1 MTTTTNIAEALLSID
16 AIQIDPS
23 KSFVWASGIHS
34 PIYCDNRLTL
44 GHPEVRT
51 AIARQFQQ
59 KLAELPE
66 TDIIAGCATGGIP
79 HAAWLADKAD
89 LPMIYV
95 RSSKKGHGK
104 GNQIEGADVAGKH
117 VVVIEDLI
125 STGGSVINTVQA
137 LQEAGAIVTKVL
149 AIFSYNLKKADD
161 NFAAI
166 DVPFETLTNFDE
178 LVDILTKEATI
189 TSQEKQELLE
199 WRNEL

>member
-1 MTTTTNIAEALLSID
+1 MTTTTNIAEALLAID
-16 AIQIDPS
+16 AIQIDPT

-51 AIARQFQQ
+51 AIAKQFQK

-66 TDIIAGCATGGIP
+66 TEMIAGCATGGIP
-79 HAAWLADKAD
+79 HAAWLADKAN
-89 LPMIYV
+89 LPMVYV

-125 STGGSVINTVQA
+125 STGGSVINTVDA
-137 LQEAGAIVTKVL
+137 LKEAGAIVTKVL

-161 NFAAI
+161 NFSAAG
-166 DVPFETLTNFDE
+166 VPFETLTDFDA
-178 LVDILTKEATI
+178 LADILVEKGTI
-189 TSQEKQELLE
+189 TSREKEELLD
-199 WRNEL
+199 WRNTL

>member
-1 MTTTTNIAEALLSID
+1 MTTTINIAEALLSID
-16 AIQIDPS
+16 AIQIDPA

-51 AIARQFQQ
+51 AIARQFQE
-59 KLAELPE
+59 KLADLPD

-79 HAAWLADKAD
+79 HAAWLADKAN

-104 GNQIEGADVAGKH
+104 GNQIEGSDVAGKH

-178 LVDILTKEATI
+178 LADILVENQTI

-199 WRNEL
+199 WRDTL

>member
-104 GNQIEGADVAGKH
+104 GNQIEGANVAGKH

-166 DVPFETLTNFDE
+166 GVLFETLTNFDE
-178 LVDILTKEATI
+178 LVDILTKETTI

>member
-1 MTTTTNIAEALLSID
+1 MTTTTNIAEALLAID
-16 AIQIDPS
+16 AIQIDPA

-51 AIARQFQQ
+51 AIARQFQDR
-59 KLAELPE
+59 LAELPE

-79 HAAWLADKAD
+79 HAAWLADKTD

-104 GNQIEGADVAGKH
+104 GNQIEGADVDGKH

-137 LQEAGAIVTKVL
+137 LEEAGAIVTKVL

-166 DVPFETLTNFDE
+166 GVPFETLTNFDE
-178 LVDILTKEATI
+178 LADILVEKGTI

-199 WRNEL
+199 WRNTL

>member
-1 MTTTTNIAEALLSID
+1 MTITTNLAEALLSVG

-44 GHPEVRT
+44 GYPEVRSE
-51 AIARQFQQ
+51 ISRQFQN
-59 KLAELPE
+59 KLAQLPE
-66 TDIIAGCATGGIP
+66 TKIIAGCATGGIP
-79 HAAWLADKAD
+79 HAAWLADKVN

-125 STGGSVINTVQA
+125 STGGSVLNTVQA
-137 LQEAGAIVTKVL
+137 LKEAGAIVTKVL
-149 AIFSYNLKKADD
+149 AIFSYNLPKADD
-161 NFAAI
+161 NFAQAN
-166 DVPFETLTNFDE
+166 VPFETLTNFDSLSE
-178 LVDILTKEATI
+178 VLVERGTI

-199 WRNEL
+199 WRNTL

>member
-1 MTTTTNIAEALLSID
+1 MTTTTNLAEALLSIG

-44 GHPEVRT
+44 GYPEVRSEVS
-51 AIARQFQQ
+51 RQFQR
-59 KLAELPE
+59 KLAQLPE
-66 TDIIAGCATGGIP
+66 AEIIAGCATGGIP
-79 HAAWLADKAD
+79 HAAWLADKVN

-125 STGGSVINTVQA
+125 STGGSVLNTVQA
-137 LQEAGAIVTKVL
+137 LKEAGAIVTKVL
-149 AIFSYNLKKADD
+149 AIFSYNLQKADD
-161 NFAAI
+161 NFAQADI
-166 DVPFETLTNFDE
+166 PFETLTNFDS
-178 LVDILTKEATI
+178 LTEVLAERGTI

-199 WRNEL
+199 WRNTL

>member
-1 MTTTTNIAEALLSID
+1 MTTNIAEALLSID
-16 AIQIDPS
+16 AIQIDPA

-51 AIARQFQQ
+51 AIARQFQER
-59 KLAELPE
+59 LAELPE

-79 HAAWLADKAD
+79 HAAWLADKAE

-104 GNQIEGADVAGKH
+104 GNQIEGADVDGKH

-149 AIFSYNLKKADD
+149 AIFSYNLKKVDD
-161 NFAAI
+161 NFSAI
-166 DVPFETLTNFDE
+166 GVPFETLTNFDE
-178 LVDILTKEATI
+178 LADILAEKETV

-199 WRNEL
+199 WRNTL

>member
-1 MTTTTNIAEALLSID
+1 MTTTTNLAEALLSIN

-44 GHPEVRT
+44 GHPEVRSE
-51 AIARQFQQ
+51 ISRQFQR
-59 KLAELPE
+59 KLAQLPE
-66 TDIIAGCATGGIP
+66 TEIIAGCATGGIP
-79 HAAWLADKAD
+79 HAAWLADKAN

-125 STGGSVINTVQA
+125 STGGSVLNTVQA

-149 AIFSYNLKKADD
+149 AIFSYNLQKADD
-161 NFAAI
+161 NFAEVE
-166 DVPFETLTNFDE
+166 VPFETLTNFDSLTE
-178 LVDILTKEATI
+178 VLVERGAI
-189 TSQEKQELLE
+189 TLQEKQGLLD
-199 WRNEL
+199 WRNTL

>member
-1 MTTTTNIAEALLSID
+1 MTTTTDLAEALLSID

-44 GHPEVRT
+44 GHPEVRSE
-51 AIARQFQQ
+51 ISRQFQDI
-59 KLAELPE
+59 LAELPE
-66 TDIIAGCATGGIP
+66 TEIIAGCATGGIP
-79 HAAWLADKAD
+79 HAAWLAEKVN

-125 STGGSVINTVQA
+125 STGGSVLNTVQA
-137 LQEAGAIVTKVL
+137 LKEAGAIVTKVL
-149 AIFSYNLKKADD
+149 AIFSYNLQKADD
-161 NFAAI
+161 NFAEVE
-166 DVPFETLTNFDE
+166 VPFETLTNFDSLTE
-178 LVDILTKEATI
+178 VLVARGTI
-189 TSQEKQELLE
+189 TSQEKQELLD
-199 WRNEL
+199 WRNTL

>member
-16 AIQIDPS
+16 AIQIDPA

-51 AIARQFQQ
+51 AIARQFQA

-79 HAAWLADKAD
+79 HAAWLADKAA

-149 AIFSYNLKKADD
+149 AIFSYNLKQADND
-161 NFAAI
+161 FDASG
-166 DVPFETLTNFDE
+166 VPFETLTNFDS
-178 LVDILTKEATI
+178 LVDILVEKETI
-189 TSQEKQELLE
+189 TPQEKQELLD
-199 WRNEL
+199 WRNTL

>member
-1 MTTTTNIAEALLSID
+1 MTITTNIAEALLSID
-16 AIQIDPS
+16 AIQIDPA

-51 AIARQFQQ
+51 AIARQFQER
-59 KLAELPE
+59 LAELPE

-79 HAAWLADKAD
+79 HAAWLADKAE

-104 GNQIEGADVAGKH
+104 GNQIEGADVDGKH

-149 AIFSYNLKKADD
+149 AIFSYNLKKVDD
-161 NFAAI
+161 NFSAI
-166 DVPFETLTNFDE
+166 GVPFETLTNFDE
-178 LVDILTKEATI
+178 LADILAEKETV

-199 WRNEL
+199 WRNTL

>member
-16 AIQIDPS
+16 AIQIDPA

-166 DVPFETLTNFDE
+166 GVPFETLTNFDE
-178 LVDILTKEATI
+178 LVEILTKETTI

>member
-1 MTTTTNIAEALLSID
+1 MTTTTNIAEALLDIG
-16 AIQIDPS
+16 AIQIDPA

-51 AIARQFQQ
+51 AIARQFQL

-66 TDIIAGCATGGIP
+66 TEIIAGCATGGIP

-89 LPMIYV
+89 LPMVYV

-161 NFAAI
+161 NFSEI
-166 DVPFETLTNFDE
+166 DVSFETLTNFDE
-178 LVDILTKEATI
+178 LAVLLAEKGKI
-189 TSQEKQELLE
+189 TTTEKQGLLE
-199 WRNEL
+199 WRNTL

>member
-16 AIQIDPS
+16 AIQIDPA

-51 AIARQFQQ
+51 AIARQFQK

-104 GNQIEGADVAGKH
+104 GNQIEGADVSGKH

-125 STGGSVINTVQA
+125 STGGSVINTIQA

-166 DVPFETLTNFDE
+166 DVPFETLTNFDS
-178 LVDILTKEATI
+178 LVDILVEKETI
-189 TSQEKQELLE
+189 TSQEKQELLD
-199 WRNEL
+199 WRNTL